1 MAYSEMLKV
10 PNSQGQAAL
19 PAHGHQEG
27 TCQALNL
34 RTNPGATHLN
44 IHLGK
49 EDPLAPQ
56 KVRDLGSAQGEVGLQ
71 WQ

>member
-1 MAYSEMLKV
+1 MLKV

-19 PAHGHQEG
+19 PAHRHQEG

-34 RTNPGATHLN
+34 RTNPWATHLD

-49 EDPLAPQ
+49 DPLALL
-56 KVRDLGSAQGEVGLQ
+56 KFRGLGRTQGEVGLQ

>member
-1 MAYSEMLKV
+1 MLKV

-19 PAHGHQEG
+19 PAHRHEEG

-34 RTNPGATHLN
+34 RTNPWATHLD

-49 EDPLAPQ
+49 EDPLALQ
-56 KVRDLGSAQGEVGLQ
+56 KFRDLGRAQGEVGLQ